1 MVSMIE
7 TKDKI
12 KHLFSVIK
20 TLMRDKEFLTAFI
33 LFIVSSTICLYL
45 LCINHSVRNLI
56 FQSLAAYMGYRIASY
71 GWFAFL
77 PGGKWLSEHYYC
89 TVKYN
94 FKSWY
99 RYFQF
104 IKENTFTLDYEYI
117 SREMVKGDPASKRE
131 TTGISAV
138 TFGFGRS
145 KYIFKLE

>member
-1 MVSMIE
+1 MVSMLE

-12 KHLFSVIK
+12 KHLLSVIK

-56 FQSLAAYMGYRIASY
+56 FQPLAAYVGYRIAKY
-71 GWFAFL
+71 GSFGLL

-89 TVKYN
+89 TIKYN

-99 RYFQF
+99 LYFKH
-104 IKENTFTLDYEYI
+104 IKENTFTLHYAYI
-117 SREMVKGDPASKRE
+117 SKEMIKGDPTSMRD
-131 TTGISAV
+131 TTGV
-138 TFGFGRS
+138 DLVYFGFGT
-145 KYIFKLE
+145 KMYIFKLE

>member
-12 KHLFSVIK
+12 KNLLSVIK

-56 FQSLAAYMGYRIASY
+56 FQPLAAYVGYRIASY

-77 PGGKWLSEHYYC
+77 PGGRWLSNHFYC
-89 TVKYN
+89 KIKCK

-99 RYFQF
+99 LYFEH
-104 IKENTFTLDYEYI
+104 IKENTFTFHYAYI
-117 SREMVKGDPASKRE
+117 SKEMIKGDPASMRD
-131 TTGISAV
+131 TTGV
-138 TFGFGRS
+138 DLVYFGFGRS